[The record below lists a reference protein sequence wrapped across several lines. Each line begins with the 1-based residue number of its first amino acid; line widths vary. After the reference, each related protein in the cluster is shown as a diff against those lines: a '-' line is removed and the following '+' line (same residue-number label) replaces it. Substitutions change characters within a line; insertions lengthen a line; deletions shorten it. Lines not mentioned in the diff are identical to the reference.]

1 MMQAPMPPPLP
12 GLDPNLVFNEV
23 VPIIAAVVVIGAVAV
38 ALRWIFRT
46 PVGEAI
52 AERIRTRAQRRWGA
66 ESEDPE
72 RVAAL
77 EAQVSHLQGQISE
90 LAERIDFAERMLAER
105 RERKLGAGQGRPAS
119 TPRVLMGIFE
129 RLSTLIRANI
139 NDLINRAGD
148 PEKKRNQRDRHNPN

>member
-23 VPIIAAVVVIGAVAV
+23 EPILAAVVVIGGVAV

-52 AERIRTRAQRRWGA
+52 AERIRRRAQRRWGA

-72 RVAAL
+72 PGAAL
-77 EAQVSHLQGQISE
+77 GAQGSHLQAQGSE
-90 LAERIDFAERMLAER
+90 LAEGLDFA
-105 RERKLGAGQGRPAS
+105 Q
-119 TPRVLMGIFE
+119 
-129 RLSTLIRANI
+129 RLL
-139 NDLINRAGD
+139 
-148 PEKKRNQRDRHNPN
+148 P